1 LDNLTLNEVQKVVDK
16 WISQFEEGYW
26 PPLSMLAAVV
36 EETGELAREI
46 NDLEGFKKKRMTG
59 DTDIGME
66 LADLIFSIIC
76 IANYYHIDLNE
87 AFKAILDKYTKRDM
101 QRWTLKGKNQDE
113 DTNNLIQDGN

>member
-1 LDNLTLNEVQKVVDK
+1 MDNLTLNEVQKVVDK

-46 NDLEGFKKKRMTG
+46 NDLEGFKKKRMPD

-66 LADLIFSIIC
+66 LADLIFSIVC
-76 IANYYHIDLNE
+76 IANYYHIDLSE

-101 QRWTLKGKNQDE
+101 QRWTLKGKTQDE
-113 DTNNLIQDGN
+113 DTNNSIQNGN